1 LFFKKHPCS
10 GAPLIGNA
18 VSCTLKRKNK
28 MKTLLMFLIT
38 TQLLFSQ
45 SAVDKFFEIEWG
57 IDKKALYEL
66 YENVS
71 FEEAKVM
78 NYSGITTKDTLNG
91 ELVKYLFLLN
101 SDDKLIGK
109 ALGNI
114 SDSEKEVEKIFPILK
129 TIAVNKY
136 GEPKSKSEMMGMLMT
151 NWENING
158 LNVLLNRMKTK
169 CMLMILK
176 K

>member
-1 LFFKKHPCS
+1 
-10 GAPLIGNA
+10 
-18 VSCTLKRKNK
+18 
-28 MKTLLMFLIT
+28 MKTLLMFFIT

-45 SAVDKFFEIEWG
+45 SSVDKFFEIEWG
-57 IDKKALYEL
+57 IDKISLYDL
-66 YENVS
+66 YKNSS
-71 FEEAKVM
+71 FEEEKVLS
-78 NYSGITTKDTLNG
+78 YSGITTKDTLNG

-114 SDSEKEVEKIFPILK
+114 SESEKDVEKLFPILK
-129 TIAVNKY
+129 MIAVNKY
-136 GEPKSKSEMMGMLMT
+136 GEPKSENEMMGMLMI

>member
-1 LFFKKHPCS
+1 
-10 GAPLIGNA
+10 
-18 VSCTLKRKNK
+18 
-28 MKTLLMFLIT
+28 MKLLLMFFLA

-45 SAVDKFFEIEWG
+45 SAIDKFFEIEWG
-57 IDKKALYEL
+57 IDKVSLYDL
-66 YENVS
+66 YDNAS
-71 FEEAKVM
+71 FEEEKIM
-78 NYSGITTKDTLNG
+78 SYSGVTTQDTLNG

-101 SDDKLIGK
+101 SDEKLIGK

-114 SDSEKEVEKIFPILK
+114 SESEKDVESLFPILK
-129 TIAVNKY
+129 MIAVKKY
-136 GEPKSKSEMMGMLMT
+136 GEPKSEKEMMGMLMI

-158 LNVLLNRMKTK
+158 LNILLNRMETK